1 MRKETVDGRPTALAV
16 SSATAMDRLV
26 GFRCWPQWSF
36 YLIAVLVVLLA
47 LLLRSIVAVS
57 FQGHTFVLLLVP
69 AILLVAAVGGLGPGL
84 LATLGAYLGL
94 AYTAMPPVE
103 SFLVADAHDSAQL
116 ALLVTSGV
124 LISILCEWV
133 HWGRRRCEAILTRQA
148 VTLSSIGDGVITTD
162 PEGLVTFANRAAE
175 RLLGLSAES
184 VVGCPLSS
192 VLHLV
197 DERTHR
203 PRTDALTEF
212 LGTGTQVEEH
222 RTVCLL
228 SASADA
234 ISVSEHA
241 SPIRMA
247 DGRLL
252 GGVLVLR
259 DESRRR
265 DAEAARDRERDLLKT
280 LIRTLPDPVWVKDID
295 GRYLAGNARLEQL
308 FGVSEA
314 EIIGRTDYDLVA
326 PEMADAFRHHDL
338 AALAG
343 EVPCVNEEEVTFLS
357 DGHREWLETIKA
369 PIRDARHALIGVLGI
384 GRDITPAREA
394 MTALRASEA
403 RYRELFESIQEGFF
417 LAELIRDERG
427 EVVDWR
433 YLDVNPAHIRLLGL
447 PRSAFVGH
455 RLKELYPAAED
466 AWLRIASQVVTSSV
480 PATFELE
487 FSGHCSEVHF
497 FASRSGLLA
506 CLHTDITE
514 RKAAS
519 ERLRKLSQAVE
530 QTPAS
535 VIITDTETRIDYVNP
550 AFLRQT
556 GYTREALLGQTPAL
570 LQSGKTPPE
579 TYASLRDALR
589 RGDIWKGEFHNRRK
603 DGTQYVCAAI
613 IAPIRQP
620 DGRITHFVS
629 IQEDVTE
636 HKRLASELERHRQHL
651 EELVAQRTAEL
662 ADERERAESA
672 NRAKGV
678 FLANMSHEIRVPA
691 SIIIGLA
698 HELRRDL
705 GAGSQGERLAR
716 MERAAVHLLQ
726 VTNDALDLS
735 MSETDGR
742 PLDARDFERD
752 GTEAVSGRAESKDD
766 PEVTV
771 DSAGLDTGILIRLQT
786 LLGKGDMA
794 ANDLVVS
801 ESVLL
806 GNRLGADYARLCAL
820 VERFE
825 YGSALDLLRTSLSNV
840 PGRES
845 EKRC

>member
-1 MRKETVDGRPTALAV
+1 
-16 SSATAMDRLV
+16 MDSLV
-26 GFRCWPQWSF
+26 GFRRWPLWSL
-36 YLIAVLVVLLA
+36 YLIAVLAVLLA
-47 LLLRSIVAVS
+47 LMLRSVVAVS
-57 FQGHTFVLLLVP
+57 FQGDSIVLLLVP
-69 AILLVAAVGGLGPGL
+69 PILCAAAVGGLGPGL
-84 LATLGAYLGL
+84 LATLGAALGL

-103 SFLVADAHDSAQL
+103 SFVVADAYDSAEL
-116 ALLVTSGV
+116 ALLVICGV
-124 LISILCEWV
+124 LISILSERM
-133 HWGRRRCEAILTRQA
+133 HWARRRCEVILARQA

-162 PEGLVTFANRAAE
+162 PEGLVTFVNQAAE
-175 RLLGLSAES
+175 RLLGLSTES
-184 VVGCPLSS
+184 VVGRSLPS
-192 VLHLV
+192 VLHLF

-212 LGTGTQVEEH
+212 LGTGIQVEERH
-222 RTVCLL
+222 TVRLL
-228 SASADA
+228 SASEIE
-234 ISVSEHA
+234 ISVSQHA
-241 SPIRMA
+241 SPIKMA

-252 GGVLVLR
+252 GGLLVLR

-265 DAEAARDRERDLLKT
+265 DAEVARDRERDLLKT

-308 FGVSEA
+308 FGVAEA
-314 EIIGRTDYDLVA
+314 EILGRTDYDLVA
-326 PEMADAFRHHDL
+326 PEIADAFRHHDL

-343 EVPCVNEEEVTFLS
+343 EVPCVNEEEVVFLS

-384 GRDITPAREA
+384 GRDITPTREA
-394 MTALRASEA
+394 MAALRASEA

-433 YLDVNPAHIRLLGL
+433 YLDVNPAHTRLLDL

-466 AWLRIASQVVTSSV
+466 VWLRIAARVVTRSV
-480 PATFELE
+480 PETFELE
-487 FSGHCSEVHF
+487 FAGRCSEVHF
-497 FASRSGLLA
+497 FASRSDRLA

-514 RKAAS
+514 RKVAD

-530 QTPAS
+530 QAPAG
-535 VIITDTETRIDYVNP
+535 VIITDTEIRIDYVNP

-556 GYTREALLGQTPAL
+556 GYTGEELLGQTPAL
-570 LQSGKTPPE
+570 LQSGNTSPE
-579 TYASLRDALR
+579 TYASLRDALD

-603 DGTQYVCAAI
+603 DGSQYVGAAI

-636 HKRLASELERHRQHL
+636 HKRLASELEGYRQHL
-651 EELVAQRTAEL
+651 EELVAQRTVEL

-672 NRAKGV
+672 NRAKSV
-678 FLANMSHEIRVPA
+678 FLASMSHEIRAPA

-698 HELRRDL
+698 HMLRRDL
-705 GAGSQGERLAR
+705 GAGPQAERLAK
-716 MERAAVHLLQ
+716 MERAAVQLLQ

-735 MSETDGR
+735 LSETDGR
-742 PLDARDFERD
+742 SLEARDFRRD
-752 GTEAVSGRAESKDD
+752 ETGDVSGGAESTED
-766 PEVTV
+766 PEVTA
-771 DSAGLDTGILIRLQT
+771 DSAGWDSGTLKCLQA

-806 GNRLGADYARLCAL
+806 GSRLGSEYARLCAL

-825 YGSALDLLRTSLSNV
+825 YRLALDLLRTSLSEV
-840 PGRES
+840 PDRES
-845 EKRC
+845 EERR